1 MPRRALGVPESCP
14 TDDGFR
20 QGWFFTASYS
30 LDVASDI
37 SAVMA
42 LRIAAVCSD
51 AGGERKAILYQFQG
65 TNMLD
70 RKRPPHSK
78 SDLLIHSCNKK
89 PQADDSIAVLR

>member
-70 RKRPPHSK
+70 RKIGGLEGIRTLGRSIK
-78 SDLLIHSCNKK
+78 SRTLYLAEL
-89 PQADDSIAVLR
+89 QAP